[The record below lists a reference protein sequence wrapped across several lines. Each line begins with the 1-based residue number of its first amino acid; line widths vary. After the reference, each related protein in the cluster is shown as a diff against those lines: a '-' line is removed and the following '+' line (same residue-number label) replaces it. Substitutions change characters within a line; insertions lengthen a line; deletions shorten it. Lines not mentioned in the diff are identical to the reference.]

1 MNQSTSL
8 EDIINSLN
16 VLKQKQRVGILL
28 DENQVTDIYFQ
39 ETLNLAE
46 LDKYEVDYLSVNKI
60 YNLRTDLYDFFIT
73 ERNEKTPDIYVE
85 FHIWNRAINPGGY
98 LLDVVTSAEK
108 HLNLS
113 RLFLPGYQLFDLNMK
128 QELIN
133 KIRIYRKN
141 VE

>member
-1 MNQSTSL
+1 MNQLTCL
-8 EDIINSLN
+8 VDIINTLS
-16 VLKQKQRVGILL
+16 VLKQKQRVGVLL
-28 DENQVTDIYFQ
+28 DENQVTEIYFQ
-39 ETLNLAE
+39 EMLYLAE
-46 LDKYEVDYLSVNKI
+46 IDKYEVDFLSVNKI

-73 ERNEKTPDIYVE
+73 ERNEKANDIYAQ
-85 FHIWNRAINPGGY
+85 FHLWNRAINPGGY

-113 RLFLPGYQLFDLNMK
+113 RLLLPGYQLFDLNVN
-128 QELIN
+128 QALIN

>member
-8 EDIINSLN
+8 VDIINGLS

-28 DENQVTDIYFQ
+28 DENHLTNIYFQ

-46 LDKYEVDYLSVNKI
+46 IDKYEVDFLSVNKI
-60 YNLRTDLYDFFIT
+60 YNLRTDLFDFFIT
-73 ERNEKTPDIYVE
+73 ERNEKTNDIYVE

-98 LLDVVTSAEK
+98 LLDVVTSTEK

-113 RLFLPGYQLFDLNMK
+113 RLLPPGYQLVDLSMD

>member
-1 MNQSTSL
+1 MNQLTCL
-8 EDIINSLN
+8 VDIINTLS
-16 VLKQKQRVGILL
+16 VLKQKQRVGVLL
-28 DENQVTDIYFQ
+28 DENQVTEIYFQ
-39 ETLNLAE
+39 EMLYLAE
-46 LDKYEVDYLSVNKI
+46 IDKYEVDFLSVNKI

-73 ERNEKTPDIYVE
+73 ERNEKANDIYAQ
-85 FHIWNRAINPGGY
+85 FHLWYRAINPGGY

-113 RLFLPGYQLFDLNMK
+113 RLLLPGYQLFDLNVN
-128 QELIN
+128 QALIN